1 MNYIYVLLQRS
12 VLHDEVSLL
21 IVYNQSRACLLRGYD
36 SFGERR
42 HGVDLVEVLLLRLGL
57 EREVFVFVVQD
68 VDVVEVEVL
77 GLDEFL
83 P

>member
-1 MNYIYVLLQRS
+1 MQRS

-21 IVYNQSRACLLRGYD
+21 IVYKLSRAWLLRGYD
-36 SFGERR
+36 SFGEGR
-42 HGVDLVEVLLLRLGL
+42 HGIDLVEVLLLRLGL
-57 EREVFVFVVQD
+57 EREVFVLVVQD

-83 P
+83 R